1 MRAFG
6 NYSLLWLRL
15 DSLCTAQIYRFPRGG
30 SLASSRV
37 RRPRTSEPS
46 TTDQCTCS
54 GIARLVLFLFF
65 RHPQKPIRNNW
76 LFLNFQFISDWLLSW
91 AMVRCGIQKVFF
103 LTCTPTCPAFS
114 TPPPA
119 LFARPE
125 IAQALLFRR
134 NHHGK
139 WIVSR
144 RAIEQAGTLC
154 RVPNDSRCPENLLR
168 WYSRER
174 ALFY

>member
-65 RHPQKPIRNNW
+65 RHPQNQSETIDCFWISN
-76 LFLNFQFISDWLLSW
+76 LFLIDCSLGRWFVVAFK
-91 AMVRCGIQKVFF
+91 RFF
-103 LTCTPTCPAFS
+103 LTCTPTCPPFF

-144 RAIEQAGTLC
+144 RAIK
-154 RVPNDSRCPENLLR
+154 
-168 WYSRER
+168 
-174 ALFY
+174 